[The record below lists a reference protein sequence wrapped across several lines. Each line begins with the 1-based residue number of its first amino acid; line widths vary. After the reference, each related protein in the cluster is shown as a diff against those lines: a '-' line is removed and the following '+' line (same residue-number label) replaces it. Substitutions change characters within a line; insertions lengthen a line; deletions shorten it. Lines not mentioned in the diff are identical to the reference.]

1 MRPPY
6 RAALVVTLL
15 VLAGYVFSLAP
26 SVTFWDAGEFIAAM
40 KGLGIPHPP
49 GTPLFVLMGH
59 VWAGLI
65 PFGEY
70 AWRTNLLS
78 ATFSAGAAGFW
89 FLVVHEA
96 LLRAIPG
103 DDRAA
108 NRLRIVG
115 AGASALLA
123 AFTFTNWQNSNET
136 EVYAVASFIVGAI
149 AWSCLRWRAAR
160 GTDRARRALLMIA
173 YLLGLSIANHLLAL
187 LAGPAVI
194 AFLVAELRLHPAAS
208 AEERRGEWAR
218 AAVFAGLWALL
229 LGVGLGSPGIAV
241 VGGLA
246 FLAASVFA
254 LRAGALGF
262 ALVAVAIALVG
273 VTPYLFLFLR
283 SAQHPV
289 LNEAAPSTWDAL
301 LAVIQRAQ
309 YPVRTPFDDPTH
321 LHGPDNPGRTLSII
335 GLQLLNY
342 VQYFDWQWAK
352 SLAVQ
357 FAGVPLRV
365 IATITFFSLG
375 LYGAGVHRRA
385 DRTGWWLIFTLWLV
399 TGLGLVGYMNF
410 KPGYSLGYQLFP
422 SSGQHEVRERD
433 YFFVLSFVT
442 WGLWAG
448 MGLTSLVRQAGEAGR
463 GLRQG
468 AFLAFALVLVPPV
481 LNFREADR
489 AHGPD
494 THLPG
499 DFAYDL
505 LNSAPPYGILFTYGD
520 NDTFPL
526 WWAQEV
532 AGIRQDVRVVCLAL
546 SRTDWYMRQLREN
559 PERPFA
565 RDRAP
570 AIWRDSSAEQPT
582 WPLHSMTDEE
592 IAAAVPQYLPRAV
605 PLRFGPY
612 RAVLDSGTVLYP
624 EDFAVIR
631 IVQQNFG
638 RRPVVWSL
646 TTAGKYFGLDG
657 LIVQNGLG
665 LELQTS
671 PPDTTSPALDFNG
684 MFGVPLDVPT
694 TRRLAMETYR
704 YGGLLESPPST
715 LESTAAGIAQ
725 TLTVPLTQLALAAR
739 SRHDYQGAIGYLE
752 RAAAITPSASV
763 TQLLASL
770 RAEAAKPA
778 ATDSGGAPAKGSAR
792 GVETPRP

>member
-1 MRPPY
+1 
-6 RAALVVTLL
+6 
-15 VLAGYVFSLAP
+15 
-26 SVTFWDAGEFIAAM
+26 
-40 KGLGIPHPP
+40 
-49 GTPLFVLMGH
+49 MGH

-96 LLRAIPG
+96 LLRVVPG

-108 NRLRIVG
+108 ARLRILG
-115 AGASALLA
+115 AGASAVLA

-160 GTDRARRALLMIA
+160 GTDRARRSLLMIA
-173 YLLGLSIANHLLAL
+173 YLLGISIANHLLAL

-194 AFLVAELRLHPAAS
+194 AFLVAELRLHPAATP
-208 AEERRGEWAR
+208 EERRGEWAR

-229 LGVGLGSPGIAV
+229 LGVGLGSPGITLLGAA
-241 VGGLA
+241 A
-246 FLAASVFA
+246 FVAAA
-254 LRAGALGF
+254 LYALQAGTLGF

-273 VTPYLFLFLR
+273 VTPYLFLYLR
-283 SAQHPV
+283 SAQHPM

-309 YPVRTPFDDPTH
+309 YPVRTPLDDPTQ
-321 LHGPDNPGRTLSII
+321 LHGPDNPGRTLTIV

-357 FAGVPLRV
+357 FAGVPLRLV
-365 IATITFFSLG
+365 ATVTFFSLG
-375 LYGAGVHRRA
+375 LYGNGVHRRA
-385 DRTGWWLIFTLWLV
+385 DRTGWWLVFTLWLV
-399 TGLGLVGYMNF
+399 TGLGLVAYMNF

-422 SSGQHEVRERD
+422 RSDQHEVRERD

-442 WGLWAG
+442 WALWAG
-448 MGLTSLVRQAGEAGR
+448 MGLTAMVRQAMERPGLGR
-463 GLRQG
+463 RG
-468 AFLAFALVLVPPV
+468 ALLAFGLVLVPPV
-481 LNFREADR
+481 LNFRDADR
-489 AHGPD
+489 GHGPD
-494 THLPG
+494 AHLPG

-505 LNSAPPYGILFTYGD
+505 LNSAPPYGVLFTYGD

-559 PERPFA
+559 PERVFMP
-565 RDRAP
+565 DQAP
-570 AIWRDSSAEQPT
+570 AIWRAAPAQEPT
-582 WPLHSMTDEE
+582 WPLHTMTDED

-605 PLRFGPY
+605 PIRFGPF
-612 RAVLDSGTVLYP
+612 RAVLDSGLVLYP

-646 TTAGKYFGLDG
+646 TTAGKYFGLEG
-657 LIVQNGLG
+657 LIVQKGIG
-665 LELQTS
+665 LELETA
-671 PPDTTSPALDFNG
+671 PPDTTDPALDFSG
-684 MFGVPLDVPT
+684 MFGVPLDVPA

-704 YGGLLESPPST
+704 YGGLLESPPRA

-725 TLTVPLTQLALAAR
+725 TLTLPFTQLALAAR
-739 SRHDYQGAIGYLE
+739 SRHDYQSAIGYLD
-752 RAAAITPSASV
+752 RAARIAPSASV
-763 TQLLASL
+763 TQLLAGL
-770 RAEAAKPA
+770 RAEIDTAAASDSAGSTPPSGRPGPPA
-778 ATDSGGAPAKGSAR
+778 DSGR
-792 GVETPRP
+792 